1 MAPPDARTMVVRVP
15 PPKAAADARTMVVP
29 ARPPRGTPQH
39 GPAPQAAHDPRAMP
53 LPAPAATPARGAVMP
68 QQPQQPQPQ
77 PQRAQP
83 QPQPQP
89 MPQPVAAPMA
99 QPEPRM
105 HVPAMPAPQRAPQ
118 MPVRPYAQQRP
129 HTHQAQPQPMPPR
142 APSPQLA
149 APAMPPAPPAMPFAP
164 PAMPFAPPAMPA
176 PAPQPAAMTER
187 AWLLPEEPTAR
198 PPQLPS
204 VQLGAVAH
212 RPSQTALP
220 QERPS
225 QRLAR
230 MIVGSEADAAEHQR
244 VLELVRRVALQRDL
258 AGATGVIG
266 VAASELTAASI
277 VVAVVAPTGSIWS
290 PRGNELRA
298 AATVVQLDTVGQI
311 ARGREPA
318 ITPRAVVFPVESSGA
333 DGSIA
338 VLIAHRPPTAPAF
351 EAREVGLFA
360 AIAHRVAPIL
370 NGFLVDHAHQAA
382 REAGDHGG
390 LFRAEAIKKART
402 ADNNGK
408 PIFLSAK
415 WIKWAYPTILAL
427 IAILVLAAAI
437 VQVPTYS
444 SGAALVQIDG
454 EEITAPSGGTVA
466 SISVVPGQEVAAGD
480 ELIRLHSVDQEAELT
495 RIESEKKSALAVF
508 LTDPADGNARAVLSS
523 ILATEQRALSA
534 VDSRVIRATRA
545 GVVNDVR
552 VRTGELM
559 VPGAHVL
566 SIVDHDAQPEIVAL
580 LPGADRPRLRPGM
593 TLQVELAGYT
603 KVREEAEIT
612 FVGAEAIGPAAAR
625 KYLGETVA
633 DALQIGG
640 LVVIVRARLKSRT
653 FVAND
658 TTYAYH
664 DGMPG
669 LGEVRLESKSF
680 LRTIF
685 DKE

>member
-1 MAPPDARTMVVRVP
+1 MAPPDARTMVVRV

-39 GPAPQAAHDPRAMP
+39 PAPQQHPAPPPAHDPRAMP

-68 QQPQQPQPQ
+68 QPQPQ
-77 PQRAQP
+77 PQRPSAPAIP
-83 QPQPQP
+83 QPVAAPQP
-89 MPQPVAAPMA
+89 MPQPA
-99 QPEPRM
+99 PRM

-142 APSPQLA
+142 APSPPLA
-149 APAMPPAPPAMPFAP
+149 APAMPARSAM
-164 PAMPFAPPAMPA
+164 PPAMPA
-176 PAPQPAAMTER
+176 MPPAPAPAPAGMNER

-220 QERPS
+220 PAAGSPSPVERPS
-225 QRLAR
+225 QKLAR

-266 VAASELTAASI
+266 VAGSELTAASI
-277 VVAVVAPTGSIWS
+277 VVAVVGPTGSIWS
-290 PRGNELRA
+290 PRAGELRGA
-298 AATVVQLDTVGQI
+298 AAVVQLDTVAQI

-318 ITPRAVVFPVESSGA
+318 ITPRAVVFPVESTGP

-351 EAREVGLFA
+351 ESREVGLLA
-360 AIAHRVAPIL
+360 AIAHRIAPIL

-382 REAGDHGG
+382 REAADHGG

-402 ADNNGK
+402 ADTNGK
-408 PIFLSAK
+408 PIFLSAR
-415 WIKWAYPTILAL
+415 WIKWAYPTILGL
-427 IAILVLAAAI
+427 IALLVLIAAI
-437 VQVPTYS
+437 VEVPTYS
-444 SGAALVQIDG
+444 SGAALVQIEG

-495 RIESEKKSALAVF
+495 RIEAEKKSALAVF
-508 LTDPADGNARAVLSS
+508 LTDPADSNGRAVLSS
-523 ILATEQRALSA
+523 ILATEQRALVA

-545 GVVNDVR
+545 GVVNDIR

-566 SIVDHDAQPEIVAL
+566 SIVDHDAEPTIVAL

-640 LVVIVRARLKSRT
+640 LVVIVRAKLKSRT